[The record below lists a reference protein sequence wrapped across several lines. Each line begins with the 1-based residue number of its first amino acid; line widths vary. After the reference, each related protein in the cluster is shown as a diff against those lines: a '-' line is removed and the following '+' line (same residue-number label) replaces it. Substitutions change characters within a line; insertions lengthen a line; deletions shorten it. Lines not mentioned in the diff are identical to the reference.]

1 MIFLEYRDKYRMTKE
16 QNRRLVKMNFT
27 QLVHITSR
35 FEGVT
40 TTLPET
46 QTIIDG
52 LGVSGVPVDDIN
64 TIVQLKR
71 AWQYIIT
78 EESPL
83 TLAVEQK
90 INQITARYDS
100 LDPGNFRSGGGLVL
114 TARGDF
120 VSPEVDFSKEKKYFT
135 MLMEQPK
142 MSMTEKA
149 LRLMYHNMRQQIFWD
164 GNKRTAFLAA
174 NKLLIDH
181 GIGILSISLDL
192 WPKWNELIS
201 DYYSSGELAPLLAWT
216 YENGIF
222 GIDMFKA

>member
-1 MIFLEYRDKYRMTKE
+1 MEYRDKYRMTKE
-16 QNRRLVKMNFT
+16 QNRCLVKMNFT

-90 INQITARYDS
+90 INQITAR
-100 LDPGNFRSGGGLVL
+100 
-114 TARGDF
+114 GDF
-120 VSPEVDFSKEKKYFT
+120 VPPEVDFSKEKKYFT

-164 GNKRTAFLAA
+164 GNKRTAFLVA

-201 DYYSSGELAPLLAWT
+201 DYYFSRELAPLLAWT

-222 GIDMFKA
+222 GIDVFKA

>member
-1 MIFLEYRDKYRMTKE
+1 MTKE

-83 TLAVEQK
+83 TLAVERK
-90 INQITARYDS
+90 INQITAR
-100 LDPGNFRSGGGLVL
+100 
-114 TARGDF
+114 GDF
-120 VSPEVDFSKEKKYFT
+120 VPPEVDFSKEKKYFD

-149 LRLMYHNMRQQIFWD
+149 LRLMYHNMRQQIFGD

-201 DYYSSGELAPLLAWT
+201 DYYFSGELAPLLAWT

>member
-1 MIFLEYRDKYRMTKE
+1 MTKE

-90 INQITARYDS
+90 INQITAR
-100 LDPGNFRSGGGLVL
+100 
-114 TARGDF
+114 GDF
-120 VSPEVDFSKEKKYFT
+120 VPPEVDFSKEKKYFD

-201 DYYSSGELAPLLAWT
+201 DYYFSGELVPLLAWT

>member
-1 MIFLEYRDKYRMTKE
+1 MTKE
-16 QNRRLVKMNFT
+16 QNRCLVKMNFT

-90 INQITARYDS
+90 INQITAR
-100 LDPGNFRSGGGLVL
+100 
-114 TARGDF
+114 GDF
-120 VSPEVDFSKEKKYFT
+120 VPPEVDFSKEKKYFT

-164 GNKRTAFLAA
+164 GNKRTAFLVA

-201 DYYSSGELAPLLAWT
+201 DYYFSRELAPLLAWT

-222 GIDMFKA
+222 GIDVFKA

>member
-1 MIFLEYRDKYRMTKE
+1 
-16 QNRRLVKMNFT
+16 MNFT

-90 INQITARYDS
+90 INQITAR
-100 LDPGNFRSGGGLVL
+100 
-114 TARGDF
+114 GDF
-120 VSPEVDFSKEKKYFT
+120 VPPEVDFSKEKKYFD

-201 DYYSSGELAPLLAWT
+201 DYYFSGELVPLLAWT

>member
-1 MIFLEYRDKYRMTKE
+1 
-16 QNRRLVKMNFT
+16 MNFT

-90 INQITARYDS
+90 INQITAR
-100 LDPGNFRSGGGLVL
+100 
-114 TARGDF
+114 GDF
-120 VSPEVDFSKEKKYFT
+120 VPPEVDFSKEKKYFD

-201 DYYSSGELAPLLAWT
+201 DYYFSGELAPLLAWT

-222 GIDMFKA
+222 GIDMFKAGHKKLYDRPANCNS

>member
-1 MIFLEYRDKYRMTKE
+1 MIVLEYRDKYRMTKE

-35 FEGVT
+35 FDGVT

-90 INQITARYDS
+90 INQITAR
-100 LDPGNFRSGGGLVL
+100 
-114 TARGDF
+114 GDF
-120 VSPEVDFSKEKKYFT
+120 VPPEVDFSKEKKYFD

-149 LRLMYHNMRQQIFWD
+149 LRLMYRNMRQQIFWD

-201 DYYSSGELAPLLAWT
+201 DYYFSGELAPLLAWT

>member
-1 MIFLEYRDKYRMTKE
+1 MTKE
-16 QNRRLVKMNFT
+16 QNRCLVKMNFT

-90 INQITARYDS
+90 INQITAR
-100 LDPGNFRSGGGLVL
+100 
-114 TARGDF
+114 GDF
-120 VSPEVDFSKEKKYFT
+120 VPPEVDFSKEKKYFT

-201 DYYSSGELAPLLAWT
+201 DYYFSGELAPLLAWT

>member
-1 MIFLEYRDKYRMTKE
+1 
-16 QNRRLVKMNFT
+16 MNFT

-90 INQITARYDS
+90 INQITAR
-100 LDPGNFRSGGGLVL
+100 
-114 TARGDF
+114 GDF
-120 VSPEVDFSKEKKYFT
+120 VPPEVDFSKEKKYFD

-192 WPKWNELIS
+192 WPKWNGLIS
-201 DYYSSGELAPLLAWT
+201 DYYFSGELASLLAWT

>member
-1 MIFLEYRDKYRMTKE
+1 MTKE

-90 INQITARYDS
+90 INQITAR
-100 LDPGNFRSGGGLVL
+100 
-114 TARGDF
+114 GDF
-120 VSPEVDFSKEKKYFT
+120 VPPEVDFSKEKKYFD

-192 WPKWNELIS
+192 WPKWNGLIS
-201 DYYSSGELAPLLAWT
+201 DYYFSGELASLLAWT

>member
-1 MIFLEYRDKYRMTKE
+1 
-16 QNRRLVKMNFT
+16 MNFT

-90 INQITARYDS
+90 INQITAR
-100 LDPGNFRSGGGLVL
+100 
-114 TARGDF
+114 GDF
-120 VSPEVDFSKEKKYFT
+120 VPPEVDFSKEKKYFT

-164 GNKRTAFLAA
+164 GNKRTAFLVA

-201 DYYSSGELAPLLAWT
+201 DYYFSRELAPLLAWT

-222 GIDMFKA
+222 GIDVFKA

>member
-1 MIFLEYRDKYRMTKE
+1 MIVLEYRDKYRMTKE
-16 QNRRLVKMNFT
+16 QNRCLVKMNFT

-90 INQITARYDS
+90 INQITAR
-100 LDPGNFRSGGGLVL
+100 
-114 TARGDF
+114 GDF
-120 VSPEVDFSKEKKYFT
+120 VPPEVDFSKEKKYFT

-164 GNKRTAFLAA
+164 GNKRTAFLVA

-201 DYYSSGELAPLLAWT
+201 DYYFSRELAPLLAWT

-222 GIDMFKA
+222 GIDVFKA